1 MDFKSG
7 KAIYLQIAD
16 YFYESILQK
25 GMKADDRIPSVRD
38 LAVEIEVNPN
48 TVMRTYT
55 LLQNQGIIYR
65 KRGIGYFISDEAYET
80 VHRMKKDEFISE
92 KLPAFFKT
100 MNNLNITIDDINHFF
115 QEYLNNK
122 FKTNENESK

>member
-122 FKTNENESK
+122 LKTNENESK